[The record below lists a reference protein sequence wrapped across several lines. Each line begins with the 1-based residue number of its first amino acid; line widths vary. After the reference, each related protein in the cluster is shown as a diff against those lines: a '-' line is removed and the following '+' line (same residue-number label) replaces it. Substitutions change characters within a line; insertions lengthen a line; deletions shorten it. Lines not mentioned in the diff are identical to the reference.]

1 MKAIRIHEF
10 GQPEVMK
17 LEEVERPVP
26 APNEIL
32 VKVYASA
39 VNPIDLK
46 IRDGSVISRLH
57 VRLHLP
63 IVLGWDASG
72 IIEEVGSEVTG

>member
-17 LEEVERPVP
+17 PEEVERPVP

-39 VNPIDLK
+39 VNPIDMK
-46 IRDGSVISRLH
+46 IRDGSVIPRLH
-57 VRLHLP
+57 VKLHLP
-63 IVLGWDASG
+63 IIPGWDAAG
-72 IIEEVGSEVTG
+72 IIEHSYGHK